1 MKQGTQAIQMVS
13 QRGIRRIM
21 RLKETEQMC
30 GFRRSH
36 IYALMKQGKFPQRK
50 TIGRRAVG
58 WDSLEIEQWIADQLD
73 PKF

>member
-1 MKQGTQAIQMVS
+1 MKQGKQAIQMVS

-21 RLKETEQMC
+21 RLKETEQRC

-73 PKF
+73 PKS

>member
-1 MKQGTQAIQMVS
+1 MKRGKQETQVVQ
-13 QRGIRRIM
+13 QRSVRRIM

-36 IYALMKQGKFPQRK
+36 IYALMNQGKFPQRK
-50 TIGRRAVG
+50 IIGRRAVG

-73 PKF
+73 PKS

>member
-1 MKQGTQAIQMVS
+1 MKQGKQKIQMVP

-21 RLKETEQMC
+21 RLKETELMC

-36 IYALMKQGKFPQRK
+36 IYALMKQGKFPQSK

-58 WDSLEIEQWIADQLD
+58 WDSVEIEQWVADQLD
-73 PKF
+73 TRF

>member
-1 MKQGTQAIQMVS
+1 MKQGKQAIQMVS

-73 PKF
+73 PKS

>member
-1 MKQGTQAIQMVS
+1 MKRGKQEIQVIQQQS
-13 QRGIRRIM
+13 VRRII

-50 TIGRRAVG
+50 QIGRRAVG
-58 WDSLEIEQWIADQLD
+58 WDSVEIEHWVADQLD
-73 PKF
+73 SKS